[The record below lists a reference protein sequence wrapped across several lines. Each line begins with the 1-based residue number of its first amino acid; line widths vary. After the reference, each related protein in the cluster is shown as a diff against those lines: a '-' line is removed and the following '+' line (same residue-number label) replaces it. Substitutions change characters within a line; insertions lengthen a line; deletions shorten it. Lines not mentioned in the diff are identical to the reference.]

1 MEPPE
6 EETHEK
12 EAETEN
18 SSRENDVQP
27 DGSQRIEE
35 GREIG
40 LADLPP
46 AEPRLVRAN
55 VRSEQEG
62 VSLSGQIAKL
72 LQNAHLLGQDFQLR
86 PEVQSQLDQNLE
98 SLLRSSMA
106 PEVSLSR
113 VQQSQL
119 RGETEAL
126 RGAAA
131 DLRRLCE
138 GAE

>member
-1 MEPPE
+1 MQPGDAP
-6 EETHEK
+6 
-12 EAETEN
+12 TE
-18 SSRENDVQP
+18 SAP
-27 DGSQRIEE
+27 GI
-35 GREIG
+35 
-40 LADLPP
+40 
-46 AEPRLVRAN
+46 
-55 VRSEQEG
+55 
-62 VSLSGQIAKL
+62 SLSGQIAKL
-72 LQNAHLLGQDFQLR
+72 LQNAHLLDQDFQLK

-113 VQQSQL
+113 IQQNQL

-138 GAE
+138 SAE